1 MCEELN
7 RKEFHEAIDTTLS
20 GLHADPWLAQRVV
33 NRERT
38 SEPVVKKKLSI
49 SLVLIILLIIFD
61 VTALAVTFLSPKEV
75 VEQVAVSIALTND

>member
-20 GLHADPWLAQRVV
+20 GLQADPWLAQRVV

-38 SEPVVKKKLSI
+38 SEPVMKKKLSI
-49 SLVLIILLIIFD
+49 SLVLVIVLILIT
-61 VTALAVTFLSPKEV
+61 VTALISLQRHEFHKRQSL
-75 VEQVAVSIALTND
+75 